1 MKSEIQTIKCTN
13 LKIAIED
20 FLIKGSNIFNQ
31 IVDFD
36 IFLLE
41 EINVHTSVHCRRE

>member
-13 LKIAIED
+13 LEIAIED

-31 IVDFD
+31 IVDFE